1 MAVDEAF
8 RRQETLNKQEL
19 TEANELLGS
28 KESVNR
34 GQKAEEGSFGEEANP
49 MERVRRW
56 LAQFP
61 FAIEVREFA
70 DSTSTAEEAARA
82 VGVEVGQIAKSILF
96 TVNGM
101 MVMVVT
107 SGDVRV
113 SPSKLKQHLKVS
125 GKVKLADAETIA
137 AVTGFPPGGV
147 CPFALRQ
154 PVRILIDESMRRFP
168 VVYIAAGSPHSAA
181 PVTVEQLLA
190 ITGGELGD
198 LAVGPSSF

>member
-1 MAVDEAF
+1 MAADAAF
-8 RRQETLNKQEL
+8 QRQETLNEQEL
-19 TEANELLGS
+19 TEANGPLGDS
-28 KESVNR
+28 ESVNS
-34 GQKAEEGSFGEEANP
+34 GGKAEEGSFGEEANP
-49 MERVRRW
+49 VERVRRW
-56 LAQFP
+56 LTQFP

-70 DSTSTAEEAARA
+70 ASTSTAEEAART

-113 SPSKLKQHLKVS
+113 SPSRLKQHLNVS

-168 VVYIAAGSPHSAA
+168 VVYIAAGSPRSAA

-190 ITGGELGD
+190 ITGGELCD
-198 LAVGPSSF
+198 LS